1 MSENA
6 FDMVRK
12 IRHLPGLKLTATL
25 DPTRV
30 SKRVKTAAQKML
42 RTGVLTTGY
51 ASQSRMLAH
60 QLLKDAH
67 VEAVASNTKWGV
79 RILAVPQLTKDDRA
93 QIAEF
98 INAARMIE
106 LADMASNKQAS
117 YIHDRYTS
125 ILAQFEVHKGVH
137 FSFNLYQPTLQ
148 SQIVDLISARRTP
161 EQVKAHEA
169 LADKLDST
177 EPFHINF

>member
-1 MSENA
+1 
-6 FDMVRK
+6 
-12 IRHLPGLKLTATL
+12 
-25 DPTRV
+25 
-30 SKRVKTAAQKML
+30 
-42 RTGVLTTGY
+42 
-51 ASQSRMLAH
+51 MLAH

-106 LADMASNKQAS
+106 LADMASTKQAS

-125 ILAQFEVHKGVH
+125 ILTQFETHKGVH

-161 EQVKAHEA
+161 ERVKAHEA

>member
-1 MSENA
+1 
-6 FDMVRK
+6 
-12 IRHLPGLKLTATL
+12 
-25 DPTRV
+25 
-30 SKRVKTAAQKML
+30 
-42 RTGVLTTGY
+42 
-51 ASQSRMLAH
+51 MLA
-60 QLLKDAH
+60 QQVLDDAH
-67 VEAVASNTKWGV
+67 VSAVASNTKWGV
-79 RILAVPQLTKDDRA
+79 RILAAPQLTKDDRA

-125 ILAQFEVHKGVH
+125 ILAQFETHKGEH

>member
-42 RTGVLTTGY
+42 RTGVLTNGY

-60 QLLKDAH
+60 QLLADAH

-79 RILAVPQLTKDDRA
+79 RVLSVSRLTKDDRA
-93 QIAEF
+93 HIAEF

-125 ILAQFEVHKGVH
+125 ILTQFEVHKGKH

-148 SQIVDLISARRTP
+148 AQIVDLISARRTP